1 MSESVRISKAPSHP
15 QIPSALAPRSLR
27 SHPQSFL
34 LLLRAYAL
42 RSLLDSSLSS
52 GKEGKAGNGHRC
64 GGEGATGGKEGREG
78 SEEKA
83 CLLSFLR
90 ADEGFWNSRH

>member
-1 MSESVRISKAPSHP
+1 MSESIRISKAPSHP

-27 SHPQSFL
+27 SHPQSSL

-42 RSLLDSSLSS
+42 RSLLDFSLSS

-90 ADEGFWNSRH
+90 ADEGFWSSRH